1 MRKSCRRKS
10 PPYYNPRQRLIDTAF
25 WVALLLGIGFPSLLL
40 VGLTLYAL
48 LS

>member
-10 PPYYNPRQRLIDTAF
+10 PPYYNPHQRLIDTAC
-25 WVALLLGIGFPSLLL
+25 WVTLLLSIGFPSLLL
-40 VGLTLYAL
+40 LGLTLYGL